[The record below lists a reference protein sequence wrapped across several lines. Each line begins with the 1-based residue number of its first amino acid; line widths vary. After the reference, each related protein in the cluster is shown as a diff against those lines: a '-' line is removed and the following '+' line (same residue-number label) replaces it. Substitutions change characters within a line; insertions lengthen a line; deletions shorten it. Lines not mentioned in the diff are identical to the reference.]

1 MLSTAYF
8 RAFHRERGGSGRAA
22 PLLRFGLLRCVCAH
36 IRDGDE
42 ANPCNPAADGRNL
55 AVGLRRCAGRRLSF
69 AREAPGRGTFRRCA
83 AVGRRAAAGAAAAI
97 SSESWVVAQ
106 QAISRLQATR
116 APLTDALADID
127 RLYLERSIAESVDGL
142 PEIYALRDKLAAML
156 AAQDNVLAGL
166 ERQLP
171 GQ

>member
-1 MLSTAYF
+1 MRRRRSSCRRRGRCRSIWPGGW
-8 RAFHRERGGSGRAA
+8 RAGNRTQQAFVRERT
-22 PLLRFGLLRCVCAH
+22 PT
-36 IRDGDE
+36 E
-42 ANPCNPAADGRNL
+42 
-55 AVGLRRCAGRRLSF
+55 
-69 AREAPGRGTFRRCA
+69 A
-83 AVGRRAAAGAAAAI
+83 AVTAAGGAAI